1 MSYDKDVNVKL
12 EDVNN
17 STNISLSIPMEY
29 LWNKLSEDDLFNIT
43 KMFISNGYLTK
54 IIKELINEESIE
66 YGAFGSYFDKEYIIF
81 KETLISLIDEL
92 KENYVNDLKE
102 IEKMRWWSIGR
113 SVERVI
119 KIIYP
124 DRKISYS
131 VDPYDKGFYII
142 DKDNNDDNV
151 LIINFSALSKIDLSN
166 FFNRL
171 KKLSVLITSFTIFY
185 FKLLISLRKSSLD
198 ILLYLPSSISFQA
211 ASTLFATIIS
221 SSICLSN
228 LSAFFNMIWS

>member
-43 KMFISNGYLTK
+43 KMW
-54 IIKELINEESIE
+54 
-66 YGAFGSYFDKEYIIF
+66 
-81 KETLISLIDEL
+81 
-92 KENYVNDLKE
+92 
-102 IEKMRWWSIGR
+102 WWSIGR

-151 LIINFSALSKIDLSN
+151 LIINFSDWSYSINNEKVNGKDADSYFYNIYTELNNISRERKEYIGKWINSKEENDKLKKNIKELEDRLSKYEKI
-166 FFNRL
+166 
-171 KKLSVLITSFTIFY
+171 
-185 FKLLISLRKSSLD
+185 
-198 ILLYLPSSISFQA
+198 
-211 ASTLFATIIS
+211 
-221 SSICLSN
+221 
-228 LSAFFNMIWS
+228 

>member
-151 LIINFSALSKIDLSN
+151 LIINFSDWSYSINNEKVNGKDADSYFYNIYTELNNISRERKEYIGKWINSKEENDKLKKNIKELEDRLSKYEKI
-166 FFNRL
+166 
-171 KKLSVLITSFTIFY
+171 
-185 FKLLISLRKSSLD
+185 
-198 ILLYLPSSISFQA
+198 
-211 ASTLFATIIS
+211 
-221 SSICLSN
+221 
-228 LSAFFNMIWS
+228 

>member
-29 LWNKLSEDDLFNIT
+29 FWNKLSEDDLFNIT

-54 IIKELINEESIE
+54 IIKELINKESIE
-66 YGAFGSYFDKEYIIF
+66 YGALGSYLDKEYIIF
-81 KETLISLIDEL
+81 KETLISLIDKL
-92 KENYVNDLKE
+92 KESYVNDLKE
-102 IEKMRWWSIGR
+102 VEKMRWWSIGR
-113 SVERVI
+113 SVERII

-142 DKDNNDDNV
+142 DKDNNNDNV
-151 LIINFSALSKIDLSN
+151 LMINFIDWSYSINNEKVNGKDADSYFYSIYTELNRISRERKEYIGKWLNSKEENDKIKKNIKELEDRLSKYEKI
-166 FFNRL
+166 
-171 KKLSVLITSFTIFY
+171 
-185 FKLLISLRKSSLD
+185 
-198 ILLYLPSSISFQA
+198 
-211 ASTLFATIIS
+211 
-221 SSICLSN
+221 
-228 LSAFFNMIWS
+228 